1 LLQCNEHKRFVKQL
15 HDVQLGILNFLYYR
29 LLTKGY
35 ILSARHKNHG
45 VLLNLVNV

>member
-1 LLQCNEHKRFVKQL
+1 MLQSNERKLFLKQL
-15 HDVQLGILNFLYYR
+15 HDVQLGILNLYYQ

-45 VLLNLVNV
+45 VLL